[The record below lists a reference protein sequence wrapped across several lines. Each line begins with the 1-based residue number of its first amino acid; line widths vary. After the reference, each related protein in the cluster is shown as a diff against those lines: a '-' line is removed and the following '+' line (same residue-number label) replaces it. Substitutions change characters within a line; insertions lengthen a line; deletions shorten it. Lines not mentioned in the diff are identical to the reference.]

1 MKKLICILMIT
12 VLLAGCSAVETLETL
27 GNISHLSP
35 TAPQMRQVMLTL
47 PEDASLETAQT
58 DMGIQ
63 AYSCENYTA
72 VLQTFRSGDLMAT
85 IRSLTGFSFED
96 LTVMESQCGDHK
108 RYDWV
113 WTAMGEEGEVVC
125 RGSVLDDGEH
135 HYTLCVMADAEAA
148 GQVKEQWNT
157 LFGSFCLES

>member
-1 MKKLICILMIT
+1 MKIMICLLMIT
-12 VLLAGCSAVETLETL
+12 VLLSGCSAVETFETL

-35 TAPQMRQVMLTL
+35 TAPQLRQVRLAL
-47 PEDASLETAQT
+47 PEDASLETAQMDT
-58 DMGIQ
+58 GIQ
-63 AYSCENYTA
+63 AYSCVDYTA
-72 VLQTFRSGDLMAT
+72 VLQTFGSGDLVST
-85 IRSLTGFSFED
+85 IRSLTGFSPED

-125 RGSVLDDGEH
+125 RGSVLDDGQH
-135 HYTLCVMADAEAA
+135 HYTLCVMADAEAF
-148 GQVKEQWNT
+148 GKVKEQWNT